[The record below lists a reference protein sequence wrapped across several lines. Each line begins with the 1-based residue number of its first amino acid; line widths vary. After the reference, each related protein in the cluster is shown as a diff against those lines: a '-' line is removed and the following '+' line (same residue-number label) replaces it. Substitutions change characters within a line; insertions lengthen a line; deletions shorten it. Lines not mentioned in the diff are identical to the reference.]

1 MPPTDV
7 IAIRPACREEVPAIV
22 ALLADDPLGRE
33 RETDSDP
40 LPDAY
45 WWAFDDMAG
54 QGGNLLFVAVRDGAV
69 PGDIIGCL
77 QLTII
82 PGLSR
87 RGMRRGLIEA
97 VRVGAAARGLG
108 VGEQMVRH
116 AIEVARAAKCGI
128 VQLTSDTSRADAH
141 RFYER
146 LGFVASHVGFKLALD

>member
-1 MPPTDV
+1 MQHQGAAVT
-7 IAIRPACREEVPAIV
+7 IRPARRDELPAIV

-33 RETDSDP
+33 RETVSDP

-45 WWAFDDMAG
+45 WHAFDAMTA
-54 QGGNLLFVAVRDGAV
+54 QTGNLLFVAERDGRV
-69 PGDIIGCL
+69 IGCL

-97 VRVGAAARGLG
+97 VRVGAAARGHRI
-108 VGEQMVRH
+108 GEQLIHH
-116 AIEVARAAKCGI
+116 AIEVARAEKCGL
-128 VQLTSDTSRADAH
+128 VQLTSDVSRADAH